1 MNLKGMHIDIKLF
14 DLTVLTNFIWNYFTR
29 YCQRYEE
36 INTLNIRKNV
46 NCLTSSVLK
55 CNQYE
60 TS

>member
-1 MNLKGMHIDIKLF
+1 MHIDIKLF

-46 NCLTSSVLK
+46 NCLTSSMLK